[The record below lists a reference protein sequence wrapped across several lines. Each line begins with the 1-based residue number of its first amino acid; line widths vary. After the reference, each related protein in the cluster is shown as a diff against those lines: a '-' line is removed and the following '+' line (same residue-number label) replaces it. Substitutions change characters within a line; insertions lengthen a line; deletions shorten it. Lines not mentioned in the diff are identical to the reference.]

1 MKPRSGNVVKGTAL
15 TTGLFV
21 SLLAPWVTHGVGL
34 VQSGVG
40 IDLGTGYDD
49 QVLVLLATC
58 CSWLASEVRMRLIAR
73 QEADDAVN
81 EGGAAPPGGP
91 FSVGVRL

>member
-1 MKPRSGNVVKGTAL
+1 MKPRSGHVVKGTAL

-34 VQSGVG
+34 VQVGMG

-49 QVLVLLATC
+49 QVLVLLSTLCA
-58 CSWLASEVRMRLIAR
+58 WVASEIRMRLIAR
-73 QEADDAVN
+73 AD
-81 EGGAAPPGGP
+81 AA
-91 FSVGVRL
+91 SAEL